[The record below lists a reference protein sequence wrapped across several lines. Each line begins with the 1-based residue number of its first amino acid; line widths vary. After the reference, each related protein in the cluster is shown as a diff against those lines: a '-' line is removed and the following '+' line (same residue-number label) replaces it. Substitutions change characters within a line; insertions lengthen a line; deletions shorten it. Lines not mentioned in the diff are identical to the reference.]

1 MHALQR
7 TGDVQGGG
15 GGGGHRVST
24 IQAYIHILQLILL
37 FSGLHKLVVLS
48 DVL

>member
-15 GGGGHRVST
+15 GGGGHGVSS
-24 IQAYIHILQLILL
+24 IQAYTSITINIV
-37 FSGLHKLVVLS
+37 FSGLHKLVVLY
-48 DVL
+48 DV